1 MSHKSNTRV
10 YKLKNYGNMTLRVES
25 APVAQCTRPWPAFGR
40 QWPSWIVG
48 RWPVREEK
56 TTHVLARAFGAPLG
70 GYWSSGGEFFLPLL
84 VQNFSFCWLWILFQ
98 SFALAKTIFAL
109 AKTIFLPSK
118 IIFLRYFL
126 LFIGR
131 WPVLEDIHLF
141 HFPSQGQFKSFLS
154 NTTDTTTDRSSSDKD
169 RFINNVLHCWRSLLL
184 WLPRPLQH
192 LIVMQCK
199 Y

>member
-1 MSHKSNTRV
+1 MILSHWQWHCIHYFN
-10 YKLKNYGNMTLRVES
+10 NI
-25 APVAQCTRPWPAFGR
+25 PIIIIIIITRPWPAFGR

-70 GYWSSGGEFFLPLL
+70 GYWSSGGDFFLPLL

-98 SFALAKTIFAL
+98 SFAL

-131 WPVLEDIHLF
+131 WPVLEDIH
-141 HFPSQGQFKSFLS
+141 
-154 NTTDTTTDRSSSDKD
+154 SSS
-169 RFINNVLHCWRSLLL
+169 W
-184 WLPRPLQH
+184 PRPCEPGSEPSLQPSPGQTPPSSPVDDDDGWQVDRLH
-192 LIVMQCK
+192 RLRWPSSYKQISSP
-199 Y
+199 